1 MADRYDYFVLFAEMR
16 TGSNFLESTLN
27 DIPGLTCHGEVFNP
41 HFVGYPNKADLFGT
55 TLQARESDP
64 LALISRMKHQ
74 TDGLAGF
81 RFFHDHDPRALKEC
95 LSDPRCAKIIL
106 TRNLLDTYVSREIV
120 RQTGQWRLNDLKHAK
135 SAQIIFNAGDFQTHI
150 ADRQAF
156 QQKLQHRL
164 QISGQTAFYIGYDDI
179 NDVEVLNGLIRFLGI
194 SHGLKSVSA
203 KTKKQNPRS
212 LQDSVINFAEMELAL
227 TQIDPFS
234 LNATPN
240 FEPRRGANV
249 PGYIAAK
256 QLPLLYMPTSADAL
270 PSVSRWLAEIDGAT
284 DDDLIRGFSQKT
296 LRQWKRQRGNHR
308 CFTVI
313 RHPVARLYD
322 AFNRRILMPGPDQFT
337 EIREVLRKYYKLPIP
352 KDAPDANYSK
362 SDHRAAFIAFARFVK
377 GNLDAQTSVRVDGS
391 WASQSETIKGMGQFA
406 LPDHIFRED
415 TLQSELDQLAAQ
427 FGATSP
433 TLSDYL
439 QSGPYPLADIYTKD
453 VEAAVK
459 AAYQRDYMMFG
470 FGAWTQAA

>member
-1 MADRYDYFVLFAEMR
+1 MTGRFDYFVIFAEMR

-27 DIPGLTCHGEVFNP
+27 DVPEVTCHGEVFNP
-41 HFVGYPNKADLFGT
+41 HFVGYPNKTDLLGI

-64 LALISRMKHQ
+64 LALISLMKHQ
-74 TDGLAGF
+74 TKGLAGF
-81 RFFHDHDPRALKEC
+81 RFFHDHDQRVLKGC
-95 LSDPRCAKIIL
+95 LSDKRCAKIIL

-135 SAQIIFNAGDFQTHI
+135 SARITFNADDFATHL
-150 ADRQAF
+150 ADRQKF
-156 QQKLQHRL
+156 QHKLQHAL
-164 QISGQTAFYIGYDDI
+164 QTSGQTAFYIGYEDI
-179 NDVEVLNGLIRFLGI
+179 TDVDVVNGLIGFLGAP
-194 SHGLKSVSA
+194 HKLKSVSA

-212 LQDSVINFAEMELAL
+212 LQESVTNFAEMELAL
-227 TQIDPFS
+227 TQIDHFS

-256 QLPLLYMPTSADAL
+256 QTPLLYMPTSVDAL
-270 PSVSRWLAEIDGAT
+270 QSVTRWLAEIDGAT
-284 DDDLIRGFSQKT
+284 DDGLIRGFSQKT

-308 CFTVI
+308 SFTVI
-313 RHPVARLYD
+313 RHPVARLHD
-322 AFNRRILMPGPDQFT
+322 AFNRHILMPGPEQFS

-352 KDAPDANYSK
+352 KNAPDAKYSK
-362 SDHRAAFIAFARFVK
+362 SDHRAAFIAFAQFVK
-377 GNLDAQTSVRVDGS
+377 GNLDSQTSVRVDSS
-391 WASQSETIKGMGQFA
+391 WASQSEIISGMGQFT

-415 TLQSELDQLAAQ
+415 ALQTGLDQLGAQ
-427 FGATSP
+427 FGVTSP
-433 TLSDYL
+433 TLSVDL
-439 QSGPYPLADIYTKD
+439 RACPYTLAEIYTKD

-470 FGAWTQAA
+470 FSAWAQAA